1 MLIEAPCRLGERFTH
16 HRRIGISPQNPM
28 LVGVDLFLWH
38 CNIDGVTLIGAN
50 GPKESAYFFER
61 ADLDALPITIQ
72 VPDAWVEGNC
82 EPEELGMAPGKKW
95 KLRGIRL
102 CGETGW
108 AFSLSDMNREYRLV
122 RTDVLDKLFSLVLP
136 PVQVELMDYL

>member
-16 HRRIGISPQNPM
+16 NRSYSNPKEQY
-28 LVGVDLFLWH
+28 LVGIDLFVWH
-38 CNIDGVTLIGAN
+38 CNIDGVTLMGSPN
-50 GPKESAYFFER
+50 KKGRVDFFER
-61 ADLDALPITIQ
+61 NYMDALPFSFE
-72 VPDAWVEGNC
+72 VPDRLEEGDC
-82 EPEELGMAPGKKW
+82 RPEELGMEQGKKW

-108 AFSLSDMNREYRLV
+108 AFSLSDMNRESRLV
-122 RTDVLDKLFSLVLP
+122 RTDVLDKLFSPVLP

>member
-16 HRRIGISPQNPM
+16 HRSYSNPKEHY
-28 LVGVDLFLWH
+28 LVGIDLFVWH
-38 CNIDGVTLIGAN
+38 CNIDGVTLMGSPN
-50 GPKESAYFFER
+50 KKGRVDFFER
-61 ADLDALPITIQ
+61 KYMDALPISFE
-72 VPDAWVEGNC
+72 VPDRLVEGDC
-82 EPEELGMAPGKKW
+82 RPEELGMEPGKEW

-122 RTDVLDKLFSLVLP
+122 RTDVLDKLFSPVLP